1 MHREREAPA
10 DRDSEKYAASGVSTS
25 TRRYSSRMELATAS
39 VAIESNI
46 PSGLHFSNSSC
57 MCRSYAEIT
66 ASDTDSVRHRQPTLH
81 ELCSSVQ
88 HALTARQKATVL
100 RCGTFPIALLY
111 KALPLCWLP

>member
-10 DRDSEKYAASGVSTS
+10 DRDSEKYGASGVSTS

-57 MCRSYAEIT
+57 ACRSYPETT
-66 ASDTDSVRHRQPTLH
+66 ASDTAS
-81 ELCSSVQ
+81 
-88 HALTARQKATVL
+88 
-100 RCGTFPIALLY
+100 
-111 KALPLCWLP
+111 PLCTSCIYLVTTY